1 MDIYDLLDELYFLI
15 SFEELSNK
23 FPNQT
28 EALNNL
34 LKDGLQLAYIAQY
47 QFDNQHQDY
56 TKQSQIHLT
65 NLHQYHYLA
74 TKEGLLFL
82 NGIG

>member
-15 SFEELSNK
+15 SFQELSNK
-23 FPNQT
+23 FSEQENTFQT
-28 EALNNL
+28 Y
-34 LKDGLQLAYIAQY
+34 LKDALKQGYIAQHI
-47 QFDNQHQDY
+47 FDMQTQDY
-56 TKQSQIHLT
+56 AKQSQIDFEHIEK
-65 NLHQYHYLA
+65 YHYLA